1 MFLLETCRYIYII
14 RDLSVIME
22 RDEVLRILL
31 DWNYWGDYKDEGIE
45 RRGYIKELNR
55 LLKTGEIAIIK
66 GVRRAGKSTLML
78 QQALFHPS
86 LQLLLTGLRIW

>member
-22 RDEVLRILL
+22 RDEVLL

-55 LLKTGEIAIIK
+55 LLKTDEIAIIK